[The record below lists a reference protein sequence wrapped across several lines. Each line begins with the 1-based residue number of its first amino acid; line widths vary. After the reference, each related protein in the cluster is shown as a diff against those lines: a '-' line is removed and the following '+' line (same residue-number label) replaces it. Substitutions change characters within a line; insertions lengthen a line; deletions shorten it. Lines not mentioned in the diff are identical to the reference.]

1 MKFRN
6 EKYCNEKFLF
16 CFLWC
21 SYCLN
26 SKHCVDEASRFG
38 IQLSNNVNTSREI
51 VDELHVRGKSK
62 NNYTP
67 QQTKT
72 ICKIE
77 HRFIAVWGWFKDLGY
92 VWDSVG
98 QIQGFRLCLGQCGT
112 VSRIQIM
119 FGTVWDW
126 FKDSSPNEPPC
137 TSLKIYGLNRTGLFV

>member
-1 MKFRN
+1 MFLCAGTPPLGQEGRARSTHRSACRVIKQKLKRPLSLLLNIINIRVVMKFRN

-38 IQLSNNVNTSREI
+38 FQLSNNVNTFTEI
-51 VDELHVRGKSK
+51 VDEHGVRGKSK

-72 ICKIE
+72 ICKIK
-77 HRFIAVWGWFKDLGY
+77 HRFIAIKKAIYFVNNLCIFTRLG
-92 VWDSVG
+92 
-98 QIQGFRLCLGQCGT
+98 CLT
-112 VSRIQIM
+112 
-119 FGTVWDW
+119 
-126 FKDSSPNEPPC
+126 
-137 TSLKIYGLNRTGLFV
+137 